1 MMDDSFCTQ
10 TAESYF
16 SSSLDIVHV
25 FPTEIMFLV
34 FDWLDLES
42 LCLCRSVS
50 RTWRKHVNGYLG
62 SLFCLDFVPHQS
74 VLTEDGLRHMLKSV
88 SNLRV
93 LHVDNCWLSVTE
105 ENLFLIAQNC
115 SKLSVLTAS
124 RCKGVTDV
132 GLEAIA
138 RRCKELAE
146 VDLSSCFTV
155 CGQSLSQSHWTQSLT
170 FCLLSSR
177 LAFTSD
183 GVEVVNAIVRA
194 LMTLW
199 KSKIRVVSAVIS
211 TMELES
217 EESEHFHFLSTPITT
232 LALTFC
238 LWSSEN
244 QIVRVGNR
252 VRRINQSQWT
262 FPPFVI
268 GEVLPLLHASD
279 SDNLVFTRS

>member
-1 MMDDSFCTQ
+1 MDTFISIDFLSVDEAEFLINSANSSLQEVIKISASHMVDDRFCTQ

-74 VLTEDGLRHMLKSV
+74 ALTEDGLR
-88 SNLRV
+88 V
-93 LHVDNCWLSVTE
+93 LHLDNCWLSVTE
-105 ENLFLIAQNC
+105 ENLFLIAQYC

-138 RRCKELAE
+138 RQCKELAE

-155 CGQSLSQSHWTQSLT
+155 CGLVLSQSH
-170 FCLLSSR
+170 
-177 LAFTSD
+177 
-183 GVEVVNAIVRA
+183 
-194 LMTLW
+194 
-199 KSKIRVVSAVIS
+199 
-211 TMELES
+211 
-217 EESEHFHFLSTPITT
+217 
-232 LALTFC
+232 
-238 LWSSEN
+238 
-244 QIVRVGNR
+244 
-252 VRRINQSQWT
+252 
-262 FPPFVI
+262 
-268 GEVLPLLHASD
+268 
-279 SDNLVFTRS
+279 

>member
-1 MMDDSFCTQ
+1 MSPFYYNANTAKLANLERAFPRFYLLQTELCSLSIIRLRLKCFCTQ

-25 FPTEIMFLV
+25 FPTEIIFLV

-132 GLEAIA
+132 GLKAIA
-138 RRCKELAE
+138 RQCKELAE

-155 CGQSLSQSHWTQSLT
+155 C
-170 FCLLSSR
+170 
-177 LAFTSD
+177 
-183 GVEVVNAIVRA
+183 E
-194 LMTLW
+194 
-199 KSKIRVVSAVIS
+199 
-211 TMELES
+211 
-217 EESEHFHFLSTPITT
+217 
-232 LALTFC
+232 
-238 LWSSEN
+238 
-244 QIVRVGNR
+244 
-252 VRRINQSQWT
+252 
-262 FPPFVI
+262 
-268 GEVLPLLHASD
+268 
-279 SDNLVFTRS
+279 